1 VHISHIGAWGDIVVP
16 EISRFFGIV
25 VATYY
30 KEHGIPHFHAKY
42 GGQTG
47 VFSISELKLIEGRL
61 PKRVIALVLEW
72 AFEHRDELMEDWQL
86 AMAKKPLRKIPP
98 LE

>member
-1 VHISHIGAWGDIVVP
+1 MP

-25 VATYY
+25 IAIYY

-42 GGQTG
+42 AGQTG
-47 VFSISELKLIEGRL
+47 VFSITDLKMIEGHL
-61 PKRVIALVLEW
+61 PRGALALVLEW
-72 AFEHRDELMEDWQL
+72 AFEQRAELIEDWQRAL
-86 AMAKKPLRKIPP
+86 AQRPLQPIAP